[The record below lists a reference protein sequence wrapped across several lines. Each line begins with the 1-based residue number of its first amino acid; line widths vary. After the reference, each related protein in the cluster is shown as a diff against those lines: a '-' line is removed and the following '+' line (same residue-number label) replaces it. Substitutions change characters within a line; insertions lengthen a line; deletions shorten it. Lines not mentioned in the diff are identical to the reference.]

1 MARRSRLWVA
11 AAPLRS
17 AAAGARDPP
26 SARRYIHEHLP
37 LLASK
42 ANHPAGYP
50 PRRPRFVGPRRR
62 FGRRWDYR
70 LPPLE
75 PSEKREETSIYYG
88 VSRFQTT
95 HWKAQVCQGKKFG
108 GNGKM
113 KYIGYYKTQLDAA
126 RAVDNFIY
134 SKLPAMAEKA
144 NFPPPG

>member
-42 ANHPAGYP
+42 ANHPAG
-50 PRRPRFVGPRRR
+50 
-62 FGRRWDYR
+62 WDYR